1 MYLGTR
7 LTKLQFLVSMVF
19 HFIFQTLTVVD
30 VKNIFWRKQ
39 RYPKNLETEKK
50 FALKSEPAQ
59 KCENK
64 AIFKQKIYS

>member
-1 MYLGTR
+1 
-7 LTKLQFLVSMVF
+7 MVF